1 MSTYHHGN
9 LRTAV
14 LKAASKIL
22 EKKGISGLSL
32 RETARDAGVSHN
44 APYRHFPDR
53 ESLLAGIAAEGF
65 SMLGEALKSS
75 SGKAMGAAYVRFAL
89 VHPERFRLMFG
100 GSLAVGK
107 YPALREAADRA
118 YQALVDSFRP
128 HADAQQ
134 AQVAA
139 AAAWSLVH
147 GLSHLILDG
156 HFAPAQRDAAGTE
169 NFVRQVLGG
178 VRYLLGAQRSA

>member
-1 MSTYHHGN
+1 
-9 LRTAV
+9 
-14 LKAASKIL
+14 
-22 EKKGISGLSL
+22 
-32 RETARDAGVSHN
+32 
-44 APYRHFPDR
+44 
-53 ESLLAGIAAEGF
+53 
-65 SMLGEALKSS
+65 MLGEALKSS
-75 SGKAMGAAYVRFAL
+75 SGKAMGEAYVRFAL
-89 VHPERFRLMFG
+89 KHPQRFRLMFG

-156 HFAPAQRDAAGTE
+156 HFAQAQRDAAGTQD
-169 NFVRQVLGG
+169 FVRQVLGG

>member
-9 LRTAV
+9 LRSA
-14 LKAASKIL
+14 LLRSASTIL
-22 EKKGISGLSL
+22 EKQGLTKLSV
-32 RETARDAGVSHN
+32 RQAARRARVSHN

-53 ESLLAGIAAEGF
+53 ESLLAGLAAEGF
-65 SMLGEALKSS
+65 SMLGEALKST
-75 SGKAMGAAYVRFAL
+75 SGKAMGEAYVRFAL
-89 VHPERFRLMFG
+89 AYPHRFRLMFG
-100 GSLAVGK
+100 GSLALGK

-178 VRYLLGAQRSA
+178 VRYLLAAQRSA

>member
-1 MSTYHHGN
+1 MSTYHHGD
-9 LRTAV
+9 LPAAV
-14 LKAASKIL
+14 LKSASKIL
-22 EKKGISGLSL
+22 EKQGISGLSL
-32 RETARDAGVSHN
+32 RAAARRAGVSHN

-65 SMLGEALKSS
+65 SMLAEALKSS
-75 SGKAMGAAYVRFAL
+75 SGKAMGEAYVRFAL
-89 VHPERFRLMFG
+89 KHPQRFRLMFG
-100 GSLAVGK
+100 GSLSIGK
-107 YPALREAADRA
+107 HAALREAADKA

-128 HADAQQ
+128 YADAQQ

-156 HFAPAQRDAAGTE
+156 HFAQAQRDAAGTQ

-178 VRYLLGAQRSA
+178 VRYLLGVQRSA